1 MLLTFSISNDGGHFV
16 TCSRNKMQ
24 RLRRRESE
32 GEKEERRGVQISR
45 WGDAFQVCNGILVT
59 FGYLAL

>member
-32 GEKEERRGVQISR
+32 GDLGGKREEERSTDLKVG
-45 WGDAFQVCNGILVT
+45 
-59 FGYLAL
+59 